1 MRLLLITKDFP
12 PDVGGIQ
19 SYCWELAHRFV
30 ASCEAFCVVAPR
42 LPGSAEVDAR
52 APFPVHRVAC
62 TRNTFAALSSLHLPA
77 LHRRYGFDTVLGA
90 QWQTALPA
98 LAASSLVHRPRVFA
112 AVHGREILTRHYAKL
127 PGGAE
132 AFHAARRA
140 TLERVDAIF
149 PVSHYAL
156 ALVQEQGIPYRR
168 AAVVPNGCDPER
180 YRPAD
185 GSAVRTKLGLGER
198 PTLLTLGRLVPRKGV
213 DTVLRA
219 LPAIQAAVPEVVY
232 LVGGAGPDEARL
244 KALASE
250 LGLDG
255 CVRFLGRVPD
265 DELLATYG
273 AADLFVL
280 AAREERPDV
289 EGFGLVYLEANA
301 CGKAVVGTTSGGVPD
316 AVVPGKTG
324 LLVAPDDA
332 LAFARAV
339 IELLSDPARAR
350 AMGEAGR
357 VRVQREATWDRV
369 ASTLFREMSG
379 PQGVAQ
385 ELQAGSAP

>member
-1 MRLLLITKDFP
+1 
-12 PDVGGIQ
+12 
-19 SYCWELAHRFV
+19 
-30 ASCEAFCVVAPR
+30 
-42 LPGSAEVDAR
+42 
-52 APFPVHRVAC
+52 
-62 TRNTFAALSSLHLPA
+62 
-77 LHRRYGFDTVLGA
+77 
-90 QWQTALPA
+90 
-98 LAASSLVHRPRVFA
+98 
-112 AVHGREILTRHYAKL
+112 
-127 PGGAE
+127 
-132 AFHAARRA
+132 
-140 TLERVDAIF
+140 
-149 PVSHYAL
+149 
-156 ALVQEQGIPYRR
+156 
-168 AAVVPNGCDPER
+168 
-180 YRPAD
+180 
-185 GSAVRTKLGLGER
+185 
-198 PTLLTLGRLVPRKGV
+198 
-213 DTVLRA
+213 
-219 LPAIQAAVPEVVY
+219 
-232 LVGGAGPDEARL
+232 
-244 KALASE
+244 
-250 LGLDG
+250 
-255 CVRFLGRVPD
+255 VRFLGRVPD